1 MSYIIETLE
10 RKGNINKDKLAEYH
24 IPTNKM
30 AELMKKGNVT
40 IDDKII
46 SID

>member
-1 MSYIIETLE
+1 MSYLIETLE
-10 RKGNINKDKLAEYH
+10 RKGNINKDKLAEYQ

-30 AELMKKGNVT
+30 AELMKKGSVS
-40 IDDKII
+40 IEDKII